1 MYSCTDVNRAQ
12 NPGAEAGRA
21 PRRVI
26 IPAVKMQDAVLEA
39 FLQGIQKERPRIRAV
54 YLFGSRARGDDR
66 PDSDYDLL
74 IVTDRKDS
82 LLKDRVY
89 DVATDVSL
97 QTRQDLSLKFFS
109 AEEFE
114 RLKAIP
120 SRFIQQVI
128 TEGVK
133 LG

>member
-1 MYSCTDVNRAQ
+1 
-12 NPGAEAGRA
+12 
-21 PRRVI
+21 
-26 IPAVKMQDAVLEA
+26 VLES
-39 FLQGIQKERPRIRAV
+39 FLRGIQGERARIRAV

-74 IVTDRKDS
+74 IVTDKKDP

-97 QTRQDLSLKFFS
+97 QTHRDLSLKFFS
-109 AEEFE
+109 AQEFE
-114 RLKAIP
+114 DLKAIP
-120 SRFIQQVI
+120 SRFIRQVL
-128 TEGVK
+128 TEGIK

>member
-1 MYSCTDVNRAQ
+1 M
-12 NPGAEAGRA
+12 E
-21 PRRVI
+21 
-26 IPAVKMQDAVLEA
+26 KQDAVLES
-39 FLQGIQKERPRIRAV
+39 FLRGIRKERARVRAI

-74 IVTDRKDS
+74 IVTDKKDPF
-82 LLKDRVY
+82 LKDRVY

-97 QTRQDLSLKFFS
+97 QTHRDLSLKFFS

-120 SRFIQQVI
+120 SRFIRQVLA
-128 TEGVK
+128 EGVK